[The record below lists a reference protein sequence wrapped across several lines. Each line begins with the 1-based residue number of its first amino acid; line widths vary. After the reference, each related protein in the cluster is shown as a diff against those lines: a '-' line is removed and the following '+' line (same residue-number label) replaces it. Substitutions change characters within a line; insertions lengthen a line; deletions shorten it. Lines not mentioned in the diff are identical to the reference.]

1 MLNPEQVIRDLA
13 VDVDIEEPR
22 EITMLEVPALRFNAS
37 SLSEYTPEVKDVVSI
52 SRPTRSQ
59 AVISFRPSVRQQLL
73 YSPNGIMGRL
83 FVIYDVKRE
92 LDVGDIC
99 TGRNFFM
106 HFFAPV
112 SIPTYPKSVLF
123 LVDTSGSMAGTKITQ
138 TKSAILEILDTLDAQ
153 DTFNI

>member
-1 MLNPEQVIRDLA
+1 MTILFKTGGNYFFYLTVQIKVTSVIFLQC
-13 VDVDIEEPR
+13 
-22 EITMLEVPALRFNAS
+22 
-37 SLSEYTPEVKDVVSI
+37 Y
-52 SRPTRSQ
+52 
-59 AVISFRPSVRQQLL
+59 LL
-73 YSPNGIMGRL
+73 V
-83 FVIYDVKRE
+83 FQ
-92 LDVGDIC
+92 

-153 DTFNI
+153 DTFNIITFSTWLRFWEEKTMMSASASNIASAKNFINGITVTGGKLPTHIVTVS